1 MAVASAVL
9 SGFVYAPAGAA
20 LGFAVAYGI
29 LAWWRGGSRMKGRRG
44 LVASVYGIV
53 PGMIGGFW
61 FGFALVRPAKALAGV
76 AVGLTTAVVLFVV
89 GLIAGIRWAA
99 ARGVSN
105 FAGERAAW
113 GLFYVAMPLAV
124 AGGIGGFV
132 LAGGGLE

>member
-1 MAVASAVL
+1 
-9 SGFVYAPAGAA
+9 
-20 LGFAVAYGI
+20 
-29 LAWWRGGSRMKGRRG
+29 MKGRRA
-44 LVASVYGIV
+44 LVASVYGIA
-53 PGMIGGFW
+53 PGVIGGFW
-61 FGFALVRPAKALAGV
+61 LGFALVRPAKALAGV

-105 FAGERAAW
+105 YAGERAAW